1 MSEINDVQD
10 QIIEEFSIF
19 DDWMD
24 KYAYIIEQGGNLEKI
39 DPSLKGEDKLINGCQ
54 SKVWLISEYIDGKIE
69 LKAESDA
76 VIVKGIISLLLRVYS
91 GRTPDEIMNAEPY
104 FIEKIGLAQH
114 LSPTR
119 SNGLL
124 AMIKQIKLYASAY
137 KKMQA

>member
-1 MSEINDVQD
+1 MSEINDIQD

-24 KYAYIIEQGGNLEKI
+24 KYAYIIEQGNHLQTI
-39 DPSLKGEDKLINGCQ
+39 DPKFKEEDKLINGCQ
-54 SKVWLISEYIDGKIE
+54 SKVWLISEYIDGKVE

-91 GRTPDEIMNAEPY
+91 GRTPSEIIDAEPY
-104 FIEKIGLAQH
+104 FIEKIGLSQH

-124 AMIKQIKLYASAY
+124 AMIKQIKLYALAL